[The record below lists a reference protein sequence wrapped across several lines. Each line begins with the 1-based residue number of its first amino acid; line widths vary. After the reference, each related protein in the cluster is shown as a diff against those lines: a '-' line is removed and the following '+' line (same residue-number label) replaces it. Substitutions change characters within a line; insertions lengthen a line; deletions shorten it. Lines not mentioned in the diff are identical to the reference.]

1 MFPLFR
7 VLLRLNETHST
18 GIPLVHDADL
28 VGFVVAEDVEIVIN
42 VVQRKDGLLDG
53 DGFAQVEATAIEK
66 SV

>member
-1 MFPLFR
+1 MLSLFR
-7 VLLRLNETHST
+7 LLLRLNETHPT

-28 VGFVVAEDVEIVIN
+28 VGFVVAEHVEIVID
-42 VVQRKDGLLDG
+42 VVKCKDGLLDG